1 MQMSTQKNPY
11 NPYNH
16 KHPISNFLVVHAPLE
31 VVHAL
36 YTVVRVLYAA
46 KPVCLSLSLHH
57 IRLKQK
63 NNSVYYEAIL
73 TKMKNVFTR
82 QEVADAIGISK
93 RTLERRIRE
102 ADLDLPRHL
111 LTITHVYQIYE
122 ALGMS
127 QPDMVRDFSG

>member
-1 MQMSTQKNPY
+1 
-11 NPYNH
+11 
-16 KHPISNFLVVHAPLE
+16 LVVHAPFK

-36 YTVVRVLYAA
+36 YTVVRVLYTAE
-46 KPVCLSLSLHH
+46 PLCLLLSLHH

-63 NNSVYYEAIL
+63 NNSIYYEAIL

-111 LTITHVYQIYE
+111 LTISHIYQIYE

-127 QPDMVRDFSG
+127 QPDMVRDFSQ